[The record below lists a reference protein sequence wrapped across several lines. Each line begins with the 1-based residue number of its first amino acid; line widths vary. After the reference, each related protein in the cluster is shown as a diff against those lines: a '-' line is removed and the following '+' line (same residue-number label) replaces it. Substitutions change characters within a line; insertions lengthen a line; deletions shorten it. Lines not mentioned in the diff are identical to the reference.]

1 LAAKAINIP
10 NGFPVPVIDFRQA
23 EMQCRTIGHIS
34 VLSNVIEAIIP
45 SARLKL
51 QAIIGLAALCDY
63 GSQPAVVFPGRS
75 NHQSTLMK
83 NSIYRNSRPDLSLNK
98 LLWVLATILAGISSG
113 NSQTAVITGDLT
125 APPAYT
131 SVDISADTTDWAY
144 FGLGGGV
151 TDIDSKAGGP
161 ASFSPIANGAS
172 VGTDS
177 RIFLS
182 FEDGTPTSSTT
193 DERNFVFPQQTA
205 LGTLSFDTTLFSP
218 DETIQIY
225 LAGFDSRGDFTASLS
240 SGATFSLTD
249 QVLPY
254 SDDGDGTG
262 QNHTYGLLTLTI
274 SGAAVDDVLTFT
286 SANNYDN
293 VSNSSFGSI
302 GIQAAT
308 ATAITIVPEP
318 SSVTLIAM
326 GTLVGFLG
334 FRKKLKAC

>member
-1 LAAKAINIP
+1 
-10 NGFPVPVIDFRQA
+10 
-23 EMQCRTIGHIS
+23 
-34 VLSNVIEAIIP
+34 
-45 SARLKL
+45 
-51 QAIIGLAALCDY
+51 
-63 GSQPAVVFPGRS
+63 
-75 NHQSTLMK
+75 MK
-83 NSIYRNSRPDLSLNK
+83 NSINRRDLGLNK

-113 NSQTAVITGDLT
+113 NSQTPIITGGLT

-131 SVDISADTTDWAY
+131 SVDISAGTTDWAY
-144 FGLGGGV
+144 FGLGGGI
-151 TDIDSKAGGP
+151 TDIDRKAGGP

-182 FEDGTPTSSTT
+182 FADGTPSSSAT

-205 LGTLSFDTTLFSP
+205 IGTLSVFTTLFSP

-225 LAGFDSRGDFTASLS
+225 LTGFNSRGDFSASLS

-262 QNHTYGLLTLTI
+262 QNHTYGVLTLNI
-274 SGAAVDDVLTFT
+274 SDATVGDVLTFT
-286 SANNYDN
+286 SMNDYDN
-293 VSNSSFGSI
+293 VSDTFFGSI

-308 ATAITIVPEP
+308 ATAITVAPEP
-318 SSVTLIAM
+318 GSVTLIAM
-326 GTLVGFLG
+326 GALVSLLV
-334 FRKKLKAC
+334 FRKKTYRRLGIVNRSL